1 MNSLSHMHTFT
12 VVWTSLLGGGSC
24 FKQVSVQQIGTAA
37 LLPRLQII
45 VPRANFT
52 CNGRITGITASMMK
66 VGSDGTDPSVEVWH
80 PRTPSMDVFDKIGE
94 VQLVESEVVEEVDN
108 NNNTY
113 WLVNITVNDDDR
125 IEFEAGDVVGYF
137 HPPDTRY
144 RVWSIETEGYR
155 IFANEFS
162 NALNIMD
169 LTNKDISVNNRQPL
183 IQFTI
188 GMNKMLWL
196 NLYINLYL

>member
-1 MNSLSHMHTFT
+1 MHTFT
-12 VVWTSLLGGGSC
+12 VVWTLLLGGGSC
-24 FKQVSVQQIGTAA
+24 FKQVSVQQSGTAA

-80 PRTPSMDVFDKIGE
+80 PRTPSMDVFDKVDE
-94 VQLVESEVVEEVDN
+94 VQLAESEIVEEVDN

-113 WLVNITVNDDDR
+113 WLVNITLNDDR
-125 IEFEAGDVVGYF
+125 IEFEAGDVIGYF

-155 IFANEFS
+155 IFANEFP
-162 NALNIMD
+162 NASSVID
-169 LTNKDISVNNRQPL
+169 LTDKDISVNNRQPL
-183 IQFTI
+183 LQFTI
-188 GMNKMLWL
+188 GMNKML
-196 NLYINLYL
+196 